1 MRQFFR
7 LTKMCIIITAGAD
20 SQSQQSSTYELLQN
34 VDSEAASD
42 TEIQDLATDD
52 GRHPFKGGYT
62 PQLIRISDKVHIRPP
77 AIVLQAIYFAPL
89 FLGVH
94 LWVLFPALPCLPDS
108 IRENRHLYSCMLM
121 LPWCLVLSKISTPL
135 LLDGG
140 ILAVFSMYVIVASYI
155 QVNYHEECA
164 KDLRKTYKAILELP
178 LKPLSI
184 AGETWWEWLQR
195 QLSNVCVD
203 FLSSSRLLIAWAE
216 DWPQGILGLV
226 IVLKNAEGIGFAGI
240 SAAISFSKGFLIP
253 VLQRAMFEQ
262 RKLAVQEKLEALVS
276 SQGLKACV
284 KRLNLDQSS
293 QVLTR
298 GSLPKELQGLLKEP
312 SVNLL
317 KGLNV
322 SDADLFQPI
331 RELQQTWLQ
340 ELERKPETLEEFE
353 NHVAASYLEKD
364 ASGEMAE
371 KLSKAGYM
379 RGDCRVVGFTA
390 LQCKKFGCFTAKKC
404 KDAGF
409 TAKECKDA
417 GFTAKECEEAGFL
430 LAEAGFSAKEL
441 QEDGFSARQC
451 SDAGFTAKEC
461 KDAGYSA
468 ERCKDAGFSAKDFY
482 DAGFSTIQC
491 RILGF
496 EKAVVYEARFSLEGW
511 ELDLTASDYRSEG
524 FTALQCKK
532 LGCFTAKAC
541 KDAGFT
547 AKECKDAGFT
557 AVDCKEAGFS
567 VMECHNAG
575 LNSKEASFPLRECL
589 GVRLSHRTCKWL
601 GYSVRDFKAAHL
613 GLSATECKE
622 LGFPDSGLS
631 ALHCKEAGFSAKEC
645 KDGGFSALDCSQAG
659 FSYQHMAAPR
669 MSGLVR
675 RFLALCFL
683 LRAGQLFVLP
693 RLTASHGRG
702 THGSITAVTRHAR
715 KKAPPLEPFAF
726 EVDETDHCETPS
738 MAYKTGHPDVRRP
751 HRCHRCALYRLKG
764 LYRDNASG
772 PE

>member
-1 MRQFFR
+1 MHIMLIPVPNVVGLLKWMVNVRKECGLDIHCHLEYFPPILTEPPPRFLPKLLEIDEEESSARLHYWGAVLLLSPVVMAGTCEAMRQFFR

-52 GRHPFKGGYT
+52 GRHPFKGPSVYFTVGIVCYHLVCADIVAVAVVNGWISTNHGGDFAWELWALWQQLCLWTLLVQNLARCVTMDSNALEVSTAKTVLLYTAPFLSEPADTMKDWVVTGICLLYATKWIGFAVGAGLVGLELVAVAGGYT

-482 DAGFSTIQC
+482 DAG
-491 RILGF
+491 
-496 EKAVVYEARFSLEGW
+496 
-511 ELDLTASDYRSEG
+511 
-524 FTALQCKK
+524 
-532 LGCFTAKAC
+532 
-541 KDAGFT
+541 
-547 AKECKDAGFT
+547 
-557 AVDCKEAGFS
+557 
-567 VMECHNAG
+567 
-575 LNSKEASFPLRECL
+575 
-589 GVRLSHRTCKWL
+589 
-601 GYSVRDFKAAHL
+601 
-613 GLSATECKE
+613 
-622 LGFPDSGLS
+622 
-631 ALHCKEAGFSAKEC
+631 
-645 KDGGFSALDCSQAG
+645 
-659 FSYQHMAAPR
+659 
-669 MSGLVR
+669 
-675 RFLALCFL
+675 
-683 LRAGQLFVLP
+683 
-693 RLTASHGRG
+693 
-702 THGSITAVTRHAR
+702 
-715 KKAPPLEPFAF
+715 
-726 EVDETDHCETPS
+726 
-738 MAYKTGHPDVRRP
+738 
-751 HRCHRCALYRLKG
+751 
-764 LYRDNASG
+764 
-772 PE
+772 